1 MPRTRRARRNKHLSS
16 KAFHPMAAT
25 EGLPKYERICKE
37 NDIQALFDK
46 GEGFSVYP
54 FRVVFLFRRDKTRP
68 VTVRLL
74 VSVSKKR
81 FHHAFKRNRVKRL
94 IRESWRRNKASL
106 YEICEKDNISLDVA
120 LVYTATVIHSYEE
133 VLEKTHKA
141 VNELIKKYV
150 ARQL

>member
-1 MPRTRRARRNKHLSS
+1 MT
-16 KAFHPMAAT
+16 AT
-25 EGLPKYERICKE
+25 EKD

-54 FRVVFLFRRDKTRP
+54 FRVVFLFRHDESRP
-68 VTVRLL
+68 ITVRLL

-94 IRESWRRNKASL
+94 VRETWRRNKAPL
-106 YEICEKDNISLDVA
+106 YEICERDNISLDVA

-133 VLEKTHKA
+133 VFEKTRKA

-150 ARQL
+150 ARQP

>member
-54 FRVVFLFRRDKTRP
+54 FRVVFLFRRDESRP

-94 IRESWRRNKASL
+94 IRESWRRNKAPL

-150 ARQL
+150 ARQS

>member
-1 MPRTRRARRNKHLSS
+1 MVAP
-16 KAFHPMAAT
+16 

-46 GEGFSVYP
+46 GAGVSVYP
-54 FRVVFLFRRDKTRP
+54 YRVIFLFRKDESRP
-68 VTVRLL
+68 VTVRVL

-94 IRESWRRNKASL
+94 MREAWRKNKARL
-106 YEICEKDNISLDVA
+106 YEICQRDNISVDVA

-133 VLEKTHKA
+133 MMVKTRKA
-141 VNELIKKYV
+141 VQEIVKKHE
-150 ARQL
+150 AHCKNSR

>member
-1 MPRTRRARRNKHLSS
+1 
-16 KAFHPMAAT
+16 MAAT

-54 FRVVFLFRRDKTRP
+54 FRVVFLFHHDESRP
-68 VTVRLL
+68 ITVRLM

-94 IRESWRRNKASL
+94 IRESWRRNKAPL

-150 ARQL
+150 ARQS

>member
-1 MPRTRRARRNKHLSS
+1 MT
-16 KAFHPMAAT
+16 AT
-25 EGLPKYERICKE
+25 EGLPKYERICKD

-54 FRVVFLFRRDKTRP
+54 FRVVFLFRHDESRP

-94 IRESWRRNKASL
+94 VRETWRRNKAPL
-106 YEICEKDNISLDVA
+106 YEICKRDNISLDVA

-133 VLEKTHKA
+133 VFEKTRKA

-150 ARQL
+150 ARQP

>member
-1 MPRTRRARRNKHLSS
+1 
-16 KAFHPMAAT
+16 MAK

-46 GEGFSVYP
+46 GVGVSVYP
-54 FRVVFLFRRDKTRP
+54 YRVIYLFRRDESRP

-81 FHHAFKRNRVKRL
+81 FHHAVKRNRVKRL
-94 IRESWRRNKASL
+94 MREAWRRNKAPL
-106 YEICEKDNISLDVA
+106 YEICEKDNISVDVA

-133 VLEKTHKA
+133 MLKKTQKA
-141 VNELIKKYV
+141 VQEILKKYEPYNTT
-150 ARQL
+150 AR